1 MYETVTMKKT
11 RLRPLIP
18 ILCVFGAVILYILT
32 KCGIKA
38 YLLGRSTGTLDFWGK
53 AGYFALCS
61 VLELLMI
68 VCIQIAAGEGSTWIF
83 DREKTVNI
91 RKSSLENAR
100 AMKMYQDARKRRRR
114 LAIINNAITDVLLV
128 LLLMIYL
135 LSGKSYSQFSL
146 VIWLICILC
155 VMNPFTLK
163 ARKKETENLNRI
175 LTEDCDPWL
184 FYDIQELS
192 RMEPAVNS
200 VRNRCLL
207 MQMTA
212 AYYMN
217 DYQEVVRKA
226 DAIQGK
232 QMVLQ
237 EGQKLLLEG
246 LSALAMN
253 QQDRFFRC
261 SEELNRLETQPRQ
274 LQVTL
279 RYFAEIRED
288 WQGRIDLMSPE
299 PSRAMPYVEKN
310 LQKTQMPIV
319 WMDFTFMQAWIQI
332 SLGDTDRARENLK
345 MVAARAGTMAIQ
357 KTAVEMLKTL

>member
-1 MYETVTMKKT
+1 MHETVTMKKT
-11 RLRPLIP
+11 RLQPFIP
-18 ILCVFGAVILYILT
+18 VLCAVGAVVLFIVT
-32 KCGIKA
+32 KHAVQA
-38 YLLGRSTGTLDFWGK
+38 YLLDRSMGTLEFWGK
-53 AGYFALCS
+53 AGYFTLCA

-68 VCIQIAAGEGSTWIF
+68 VCIQIAAGEGSSWIF

-91 RKSSLENAR
+91 RRSSLENAR
-100 AMKMYQDARKRRRR
+100 AMQMYQDARKRRRR
-114 LAIINNAITDVLLV
+114 ISIINNAITDILLV
-128 LLLMIYL
+128 LLLMLYL

-146 VIWLICILC
+146 VIWLICILG
-155 VMNPFTLK
+155 VMNPLTLK

-192 RMEPAVNS
+192 RMEPAVRG

-217 DYQEVVRKA
+217 DYQEVLRKG
-226 DAIQGK
+226 DAIEGK
-232 QMVLQ
+232 QMATFD
-237 EGQKLLLEG
+237 GQRLLLEG
-246 LSALAMN
+246 LSALALN

-261 SEELNRLETQPRQ
+261 SEELNHLETQPRQ

-299 PSRAMPYVEKN
+299 PARALPYVQKN
-310 LQKTQMPIV
+310 LQKTKMTIV

-332 SLGDTDRARENLK
+332 SLGETDRARENLK